1 MVHAHAPSPAS
12 LPPRAPAATLAKP
25 IPSGAPGEAHT
36 FYFERDF
43 GRNAVKIMPGEF
55 FVAKEDVVISTVLGS
70 CVSACIWD
78 RVAKVG
84 GMNHFMLPG
93 GEGAR
98 NDPTAVSGRY
108 GAFAMEQLI
117 NELIKR
123 GARKANLEAKVFG
136 GGAVLRNL
144 VTINVGERNAD
155 FVLGFLKTEGIAVI
169 SRDLLDVHPRRV
181 VFFPS
186 SGRALCKKLTKTD
199 TSLVQ
204 AEQQYTAKINTT
216 EVAGDIELF

>member
-1 MVHAHAPSPAS
+1 MLAANPQL
-12 LPPRAPAATLAKP
+12 LPKP
-25 IPSGAPGEAHT
+25 VRSGVPGEAYT

-43 GRNAVKIMPGEF
+43 GRHAVKVMPGEF
-55 FVAKEDVVISTVLGS
+55 FVAKDDVVISTVLGS
-70 CVSACIWD
+70 CVAACIWD

-93 GEGAR
+93 AEVDSR
-98 NDPTAVSGRY
+98 DPTAASGRY

-136 GGAVLRNL
+136 GGAVLRNFSTL
-144 VTINVGERNAD
+144 NVGERNAA
-155 FVLGFLKTEGIAVI
+155 FVLDFLKTEAIRVV
-169 SRDLLDVHPRRV
+169 SQDLLDVHPRRV
-181 VFFPS
+181 AFFPV
-186 SGRALCKKLTKTD
+186 SGRALCKRLTKTD
-199 TSLVQ
+199 SFLVA
-204 AEQQYTAKINTT
+204 AEQQYTVKINTT

>member
-1 MVHAHAPSPAS
+1 MRAAARQS
-12 LPPRAPAATLAKP
+12 LPKP
-25 IPSGAPGEAHT
+25 VASGVPGEART

-43 GRNAVKIMPGEF
+43 GRHAVKIMPGEF
-55 FVAKEDVVISTVLGS
+55 FVARDDVVISTVLGS
-70 CVSACIWD
+70 CVAACIWD
-78 RVAKVG
+78 RSVRVG

-93 GEGAR
+93 EESGAG
-98 NDPTAVSGRY
+98 DLTAASGRY
-108 GAFAMEQLI
+108 GVFAMEQLI

-144 VTINVGERNAD
+144 STLNVGERNAA
-155 FVLGFLKTEGIAVI
+155 FVLEFLNTEGIRVV
-169 SRDLLDVHPRRV
+169 SQDLLDVHPRRV
-181 VFFPS
+181 AFFPTT
-186 SGRALCKKLTKTD
+186 GRAMCKKLTQTD
-199 TSLVQ
+199 SSLVA

>member
-1 MVHAHAPSPAS
+1 MPRPA
-12 LPPRAPAATLAKP
+12 
-25 IPSGAPGEAHT
+25 PSGAPGEART

-55 FVAKEDVVISTVLGS
+55 FVDKEDIVISTVLGS

-78 RVAKVG
+78 RTARVG

-93 GEGAR
+93 GQDGGSS
-98 NDPTAVSGRY
+98 NDLTAASGRY
-108 GAFAMEQLI
+108 GVFAMEQLI
-117 NELIKR
+117 NELIKH

-136 GGAVLRNL
+136 GGAVLRKFSTL
-144 VTINVGERNAD
+144 NVGERNAA
-155 FVLGFLKTEGIAVI
+155 FVLDFLKTEGIRVI
-169 SRDLLDVHPRRV
+169 SQDLMDIYPRRV
-181 VFFPS
+181 AFFPA
-186 SGRALCKKLTKTD
+186 SGRALCKKLTSTD
-199 TSLVQ
+199 SSLVT